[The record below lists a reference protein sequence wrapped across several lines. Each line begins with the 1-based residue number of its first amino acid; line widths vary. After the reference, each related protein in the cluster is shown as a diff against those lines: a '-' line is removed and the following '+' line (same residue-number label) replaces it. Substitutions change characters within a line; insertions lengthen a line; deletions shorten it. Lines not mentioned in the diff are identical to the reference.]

1 MKKAQKD
8 DNIDATYLIT
18 HIPRYVT
25 HGLTHINLLDY
36 MPETEKDTTMMPFRD
51 YIPRHSTAS
60 CLLVQGVRTNEPA
73 AFTTSWLYVGYPLTT
88 VCMPVILNPENR
100 LPQTFISREDGT
112 AWMAEKGLELKK
124 RLFPYTVSN
133 GKDYINVAQL
143 YNKCGTGIQQKLQ
156 PVEAKIIRKALDTIN
171 DMRKR
176 GKITP
181 TLYDFY
187 DWADNYIRQHFST
200 L

>member
-1 MKKAQKD
+1 M
-8 DNIDATYLIT
+8 DATHLIT
-18 HIPRYVT
+18 QIPRYTT
-25 HGLTHINLLDY
+25 HGLTHINLFDY
-36 MPETEKDTTMMPFRD
+36 MPDTENDTTMMPFRD

-60 CLLVQGVRTNEPA
+60 CILVQGVTTNEPA
-73 AFTTSWLYVGYPLTT
+73 TLTTSWIYVGYPLTT
-88 VCMPVILNPENR
+88 ICLPIILNPKNK
-100 LPQTFISREDGT
+100 LPQTFVSREDGT

-156 PVEAKIIRKALDTIN
+156 PIETEIIRKALDTIN
-171 DMRKR
+171 AMRKK
-176 GKITP
+176 GKVTP
-181 TLYDFY
+181 ALYLFY
-187 DWADNYIRQHFST
+187 DWADNYIQQHFPE